1 MNIMEVGFYGKLP
14 SHGDFVQRRVSEGF
28 VDVWDRW
35 LGECLPASRT
45 IFGPRWLE
53 IYLTSPVWRFV
64 CAAGACGPAP
74 VIGLMAPS
82 VDLVGRYFPITIVA
96 ELAPDISLIAAA
108 GWERFFDAAER
119 LVIETLAPEHVN
131 FERFDAGVAALGR
144 ELATMSGPPAL
155 AMDESAVAILTD
167 TPKPWQL
174 PLRTSSDL
182 ALAFEQLVS
191 NQLEAKYHPLVLWST
206 EGSALVEPCCLVHK
220 GLPDAALYPAFLDG
234 SWAERRWR
242 CAVINLSD
250 SATPPAR
257 TVESAERLI
266 FRSAGATDVGR
277 ARENNE
283 DAFIERPEY
292 GVWAVADG
300 MGGHSYG
307 EVASRMVCDALV
319 DFRIDGTFDE
329 AIDGATERVQQVNE
343 FLLRTAADSD
353 DSGQIGSTVV
363 VLLMRGSRSAALWAG
378 DSRLYRWRAGALEQL
393 TRDHNMAELAG
404 EGAVASNV
412 ITKAV
417 GVEPNLSLDV
427 YRDTVLPEDRFLLC
441 SDGLSRV
448 VTEADISSWMAHP
461 DVSEAVTGLIRT
473 TLDAGAPDN
482 VTVVIAEVRRDS
494 A

>member
-1 MNIMEVGFYGKLP
+1 MQVGFYGKLP
-14 SHGDFVQRRVSEGF
+14 SHGDFLQRRVSEAF
-28 VDVWDRW
+28 VDVWDGW
-35 LGECLPASRT
+35 LSECLPASRT
-45 IFGPRWLE
+45 IFGARWLE

-64 CAAGACGPAP
+64 CAAGAVGPAP
-74 VIGLMAPS
+74 VIGLIAPS
-82 VDLVGRYFPITIVA
+82 VDQVGRYFPITIVA
-96 ELAPDISLIAAA
+96 ELAPDVSLVAAA
-108 GWERFFDAAER
+108 GWERFFDIAER

-131 FERFDAGVAALGR
+131 FDQFDAGVAALGR
-144 ELATMSGPPAL
+144 ELATMSGPL
-155 AMDESAVAILTD
+155 ELTMDEAAVAILTD

-174 PLRTSSDL
+174 PLRNSADVT
-182 ALAFEQLVS
+182 LAFEQLVS
-191 NQLEAKYHPLVLWST
+191 YHLEAKYRPLVLWWT
-206 EGSALVEPCCLVHK
+206 EGSALVEPSCLVHK

-242 CAVINLSD
+242 CAVRKPSD
-250 SATPPAR
+250 SATPAVR
-257 TVESAERLI
+257 TVEGAERLI

-283 DAFIERPEY
+283 DAFVERPEY

-300 MGGHSYG
+300 MGGHSHG

-319 DFRIDGTFDE
+319 DLRFDGTFEE
-329 AIDGATERVQQVNE
+329 AIDVATQRLLQVNE

-353 DSGQIGSTVV
+353 DSNRIGSTIVL
-363 VLLMRGSRSAALWAG
+363 LLMRGSRSAALWAG

-393 TRDHNMAELAG
+393 TRDHSLAELAG
-404 EGAVASNV
+404 ADAVESNV

-417 GVEPNLSLDV
+417 GVGPNLSLDV
-427 YRDTVLPEDRFLLC
+427 YRDSVLPDDRFLLC

-461 DVSEAVTGLIRT
+461 DVSEAVSGLIRT
-473 TLDAGAPDN
+473 TLAAGAPDN
-482 VTVVIAEVRRDS
+482 VTVVIAEARRDS